1 MAEHTKVTHPF
12 DPVYDSQSRVLI
24 LGSLP
29 SEKSREQKFFYG
41 HPCNRFWKVLA
52 AVFDEPVPDSIEAKK
67 KLLLT
72 HHVAVWDVIASCSI
86 KGSSDASITNV
97 VPTDLSAL
105 LAHSKIHTVLCN
117 GRTAERYYLKFQYPR
132 TGIEPVFVPSTSP
145 ANAACSL
152 EKLISIWK
160 PALLEALDDPK

>member
-1 MAEHTKVTHPF
+1 MAELTKVTHPF
-12 DPVYDSQSRVLI
+12 DPIYNAQSQVLI

-29 SEKSREQKFFYG
+29 SQKSREQNFFYG
-41 HPCNRFWKVLA
+41 HPRNRFWKVLA

-67 KLLLT
+67 ELLLT

-86 KGSSDASITNV
+86 KGSSDASITDV
-97 VPTDLSAL
+97 IPTDLSTL
-105 LAHSKIHTVLCN
+105 LENSRIHTILCN
-117 GRTAERYYLKFQYPR
+117 GRTAERFYLKFQYSR

-152 EKLISIWK
+152 EKLISLWK
-160 PALLEALDDPK
+160 PALLGALDEQK